1 MPKKDKKTNKNEF
14 IGLRITDKEVESLD
28 NFIEDWKTISLDQL
42 DLSKGK
48 FKRSGVLRFALDE
61 YLERYN
67 LRKAYKEGN
76 VYSTRLNAH
85 DFKWEDIV
93 SIIEMCK
100 KMTKQDN
107 FTKGEKYLLKTM
119 QELLENYM
127 TDVSNSGS
135 LNNTYY
141 QQTKRLFID
150 QWQVKEEI
158 KKAEE
163 EGTLDE

>member
-1 MPKKDKKTNKNEF
+1 M
-14 IGLRITDKEVESLD
+14 
-28 NFIEDWKTISLDQL
+28 
-42 DLSKGK
+42 
-48 FKRSGVLRFALDE
+48 RFALDE

-85 DFKWEDIV
+85 DFKWEDIA
-93 SIIEMCK
+93 SIINMCQ

-119 QELLENYM
+119 QELLGNYM

-135 LNNTYY
+135 LKDTYY

-150 QWQVKEEI
+150 QWQAKEEI
-158 KKAEE
+158 RKAKE